1 MVVDFFKES
10 HYTKDDRYSEFIKT
24 NIMDLDYKLEIQEE
38 MHEKCDKLE
47 SIIINKICEITNMV
61 DNTFEW

>member
-1 MVVDFFKES
+1 MISLKNLIIQKMIDTLNLKS
-10 HYTKDDRYSEFIKT
+10 

-38 MHEKCDKLE
+38 MYEKCNKLE
-47 SIIINKICEITNMV
+47 SIIVNKICEITNML